1 MELRLITL
9 PYSYESLEPYI
20 SRETVKTHYEGHHA
34 GYVKKF
40 NELVSARSQDIK
52 SLNFNY
58 NGSLLHDLYWQSLKP
73 SVSQSSPGPK
83 LLGLIK
89 SQYGSISNFITK
101 LTKHCTSHQG
111 SGWTLLLQNSSNRLL
126 IKNIPNHDF
135 QKVGDQYNIL
145 LVLDAWEHAYYL
157 DYKNN
162 KKLFFD
168 KLINIIDWQA
178 AESRV
183 I

>member
-1 MELRLITL
+1 MELNLIEL
-9 PYSYESLEPYI
+9 PYNYDSLEPYI
-20 SRETVKTHYEGHHA
+20 SSETLKTHYEGHHA

-40 NELVSARSQDIK
+40 NELVASKSQDIR

-58 NGSLLHDLYWQSLKP
+58 NGSLLHDLYWQSLNPLQQKI
-73 SVSQSSPGPK
+73 GPK
-83 LLGLIK
+83 LGTLIK
-89 SQYGSISNFITK
+89 SKYGSFPIFISK
-101 LTKHCTSHQG
+101 LIKCCKSHQG
-111 SGWTLLLQNSSNRLL
+111 SGWTLLLQNQQGNLF

-135 QKVGDQYNIL
+135 QKIGDQFNIL

-162 KKLFFD
+162 KKLFFE
-168 KLINIIDWQA
+168 KLVNIIDWQA